1 MSNTLDLAPTVLRR
15 DKVQARTGLS
25 RSSIYQMMAEGRFP
39 KPIHLGTR
47 AVGWL
52 EHSINQWIEDRV
64 KAAVFPDV
72 SKKKRQKKLETAL
85 IESRFKHGSLLDK

>member
-1 MSNTLDLAPTVLRR
+1 MSNNFEVTPTILRR

-39 KPIHLGTR
+39 KPISIGAR

-52 EHSINQWIEDRV
+52 EASINGWIEDRINTTLSAQ
-64 KAAVFPDV
+64 AAGQ
-72 SKKKRQKKLETAL
+72 KRRGKFKSATAVL
-85 IESRFKHGSLLDK
+85 S